1 MTQISPGEWVFA
13 KTRPWVVVREGPLSC
28 QAVPVNS
35 YGHRAT
41 GKWGIKASDH
51 AIIYSGRVA
60 AEPLPEEGLMQPFAI
75 RVDADRNDEK
85 LDPLSRVD
93 FGRPQTIQHYAKVKS
108 FGMVNSDSVA
118 NLVSQW
124 RNVNLEDTRHASPEK
139 VAERRP
145 GGTTS
150 SSSSSQYHRAY
161 NDLVKMGW
169 IHDDVIKFLEPT
181 RNAAISKTKG
191 RRHRAST
198 ARENADVAARGDG
211 PATEDG
217 HAMANGD
224 DHHSAG
230 S

>member
-1 MTQISPGEWVFA
+1 M
-13 KTRPWVVVREGPLSC
+13 
-28 QAVPVNS
+28 NS